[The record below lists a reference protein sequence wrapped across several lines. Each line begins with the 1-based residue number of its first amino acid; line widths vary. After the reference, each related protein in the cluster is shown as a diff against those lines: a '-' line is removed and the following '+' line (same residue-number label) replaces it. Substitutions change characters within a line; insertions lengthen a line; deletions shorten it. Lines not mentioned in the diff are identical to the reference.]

1 MTYAMTLD
9 NSWELM
15 TEEEMYDVNGGKNHY
30 DTMTA
35 TAAVILLGAGL
46 MTWLSNAVGYAAAAA
61 LLAAPTV
68 GLGSIISGI
77 VSGYSGWMA
86 SLFLGAY
93 NQAVDIKEQYGG
105 SQRVTI
111 KTTTI
116 LFLGVTA
123 MSCYV

>member
-15 TEEEMYDVNGGKNHY
+15 SEEEMYDVNGGKNHY

-35 TAAVILLGAGL
+35 TAAVNLLGAGL
-46 MTWLSNAVGYAAAAA
+46 LVWLADAVGYSSAAA
-61 LLAAPTV
+61 LLAAPTL
-68 GLGSIISGI
+68 GLGSIITGI
-77 VSGYSGWMA
+77 IGGYSGWMA
-86 SLFLGAY
+86 SLYLGAY
-93 NQAVDIKEQYGG
+93 NQANDIVDQYGG
-105 SQRVTI
+105 SQMVTI